1 MIDLLF
7 KIAFCSGLVPALVKL
22 IEKHNARN
30 FQKHSCEEFICDM
43 NKKSC
48 NHGELDE
55 MEGKEDSSPKES
67 DSSGN

>member
-1 MIDLLF
+1 
-7 KIAFCSGLVPALVKL
+7 
-22 IEKHNARN
+22 
-30 FQKHSCEEFICDM
+30 M

-67 DSSGN
+67 DSSGKGAFTYDVRQVTLKNCKGM